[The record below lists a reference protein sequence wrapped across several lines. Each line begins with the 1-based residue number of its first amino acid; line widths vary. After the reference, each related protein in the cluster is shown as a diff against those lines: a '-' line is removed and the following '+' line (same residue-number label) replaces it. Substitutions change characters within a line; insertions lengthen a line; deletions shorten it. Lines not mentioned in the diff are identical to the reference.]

1 MKLYVSPR
9 APNPRRVL
17 MFLVEKNINGLDL
30 VNVDLNA
37 QEHKTPEYR
46 AKTRWPACPRWSW
59 TTAACSPKPAPSAPS
74 WKAACPSP
82 T

>member
-37 QEHKTPEYR
+37 QELKTPE
-46 AKTRWPACPRWSW
+46 
-59 TTAACSPKPAPSAPS
+59 
-74 WKAACPSP
+74 
-82 T
+82 